1 MESIRWRVKW
11 RHITPVFNFNYI
23 IAFAKEDDL
32 HGLIYIYLYRKNIIN
47 RLFDFVEVEFMFIDL
62 L

>member
-23 IAFAKEDDL
+23 IAFAKEVDL
-32 HGLIYIYLYRKNIIN
+32 HGLGYVYLYRKNTIN
-47 RLFDFVEVEFMFIDL
+47 WLFSFVELEVMFSDL